1 MTEKKIID
9 LLNILDVK
17 RFDNYDDWIKIGMI
31 LKSLNNI
38 YIDTYIEYS
47 KKSAKYTT
55 ATDVME
61 KWKSFKKGKLT
72 VATIIKM
79 AQEDNSEKAKEWMR
93 EHGDRYKTKEERKQD
108 IIIEMDEYYMK
119 TKEEAESLTFGGGG
133 LFMVH
138 SPLCYCMTRGGVIT
152 KYKKNDIKDI
162 LKYLDKPEYK
172 FSFFDRW
179 LNDADRAQ
187 YYKFDFDP
195 SMTQTAIYNS
205 FTGFKYNNDMPI
217 NNKKL
222 DVFINTIED
231 LFMHNK
237 DNIKIFFD
245 WIAWIRQRPHRKTN
259 TAIILYSDN
268 QGVGKNTLT
277 KFISD
282 TLGYSTC
289 VNNIEDLTK
298 NFNSHISNK
307 LLIIGDEVKAKAKSM
322 RDELKNIITRE
333 KMICEEKGIN
343 SYEISDYSNYIFT
356 TNNINSFH
364 IEETDRRF
372 ILLNMK
378 EERMSKELS
387 NTLYELLDDGEVL
400 YSFDTFL
407 KNRIIPDRLEPP
419 MNDYKKSI
427 INSSLPAYIKMIYTC
442 YQNYANRKVRLSEI
456 QHDAIE
462 YGKKNYIDIHFT
474 AQKLAKD
481 FKIEFNEYFTKGREY
496 NYYEFPDI
504 EILLKALKKKRP
516 DLIIDL

>member
-9 LLNILDVK
+9 LLNILNVK

-31 LKSLNNI
+31 LKSLNET

-47 KKSAKYTT
+47 KKSPKYTT
-55 ATDVME
+55 ASDVMN

-79 AQEDNSEKAKEWMR
+79 AQEDNNEKAKEWMK
-93 EHGDRYKTKEERKQD
+93 EHGDKYKTKEERKQD
-108 IIIEMDEYYMK
+108 IIDEMNEYYEQ
-119 TKEEAESLTFGGGG
+119 TKEQMERNG

-138 SPLCYCMTRGGVIT
+138 SPLCYCMTRKGVIT

-162 LKYLDKPEYK
+162 LKFLDKPEYK

-179 LNDADRAQ
+179 LGDIDKAT

-195 SMTQTAIYNS
+195 SMTQQAIYNS
-205 FTGFKYNNDMPI
+205 FKGFKYSNIMPI
-217 NNKKL
+217 NYEKL
-222 DVFINTIED
+222 NIFIDTIND
-231 LFMHNK
+231 LFMHNE

-259 TAIILYSDN
+259 TAIILYSDT

-387 NTLYELLDDGEVL
+387 NKLYELMDDEEVL

-407 KNRIIPDRLEPP
+407 RTRNIPDRLESP

-496 NYYEFPDI
+496 NYYEFPDT